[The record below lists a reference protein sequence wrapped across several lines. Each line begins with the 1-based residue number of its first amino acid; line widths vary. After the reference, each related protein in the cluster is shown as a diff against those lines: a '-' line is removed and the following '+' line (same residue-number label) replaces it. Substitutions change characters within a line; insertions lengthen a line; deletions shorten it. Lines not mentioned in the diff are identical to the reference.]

1 MSTRRQPGIIEG
13 VIVSMAVKVNHKSV
27 KRASKFIYISNP
39 EYDDDGEVIFRGYH

>member
-1 MSTRRQPGIIEG
+1 MSTRRKPGIIEG